1 MPHKAQGHK
10 AQKAAGDTP
19 YVAAVRAWFR
29 ARIVLLPPNSP
40 ELQKPTKD
48 RQKMYNWQ
56 LFGDD
61 LNKAQIYEQRGHLHD
76 ELDGGIPVAYR
87 SGHEHAIFR
96 A

>member
-1 MPHKAQGHK
+1 MPHKAQGHN

-48 RQKMYNWQ
+48 KQKMYNWQ
-56 LFGDD
+56 T
-61 LNKAQIYEQRGHLHD
+61 LNQRALRKLGLWWTMREASWHRKRCL
-76 ELDGGIPVAYR
+76 
-87 SGHEHAIFR
+87 
-96 A
+96 